1 MAKFK
6 VGDKVSL
13 TGANGESLT
22 GVVADE
28 GDAEGTGRFAVVDI
42 DAECGYHV
50 KDVIRYYTDASA
62 FEQLTLIKPKAPKPK
77 TIPAR
82 NLSGKHIGRA
92 VTVTLRS
99 GAEVK
104 AELRE
109 VAHCDTDGP
118 TTYVRLAGISPQGMF
133 DPFALDPDSKVT
145 LS

>member
-1 MAKFK
+1 MAEFK
-6 VGDKVSL
+6 VGDRVQVSAP
-13 TGANGESLT
+13 GKW
-22 GVVADE
+22 
-28 GDAEGTGRFAVVDI
+28 GDGLIGDVI
-42 DAECGYHV
+42 DADYCSVYPYQV
-50 KDVIRYYTDASA
+50 DVIHEG
-62 FEQLTLIKPKAPKPK
+62 EQKIWPARTGELTLIKPRAPKPK

-82 NLSGKHIGRA
+82 NLSGKHIGRV

-109 VAHCDTDGP
+109 VAHFDTDGP
-118 TTYVRLAGISPQGMF
+118 TTYVRLDGIGPQGMF